1 LGFRVAVHLQ
11 PARKRNK
18 SKCETTVTI
27 C

>member
-11 PARKRNK
+11 PARKHNK